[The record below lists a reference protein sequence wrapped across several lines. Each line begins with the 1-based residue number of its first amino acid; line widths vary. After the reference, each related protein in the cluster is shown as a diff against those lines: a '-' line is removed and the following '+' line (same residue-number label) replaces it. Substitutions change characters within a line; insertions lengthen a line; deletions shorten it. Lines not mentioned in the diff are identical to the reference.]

1 MWSIPFAPMILF
13 PSGRAARITLGTR
26 YPIMR
31 DLLGNAASLV
41 GVIFM
46 TVSLVCGAVSAL
58 VFHAKKKNL
67 EKELDAEYGG
77 KRHK

>member
-1 MWSIPFAPMILF
+1 MAPVCHRRH
-13 PSGRAARITLGTR
+13 SRWCRKH
-26 YPIMR
+26 
-31 DLLGNAASLV
+31 AASLV

-46 TVSLVCGAVSAL
+46 TVSLVGGAVSAL

>member
-1 MWSIPFAPMILF
+1 MH
-13 PSGRAARITLGTR
+13 
-26 YPIMR
+26 

-46 TVSLVCGAVSAL
+46 MISLVGGAVSAL
-58 VFHAKKKNL
+58 VFHTKKKKL

>member
-1 MWSIPFAPMILF
+1 
-13 PSGRAARITLGTR
+13 
-26 YPIMR
+26 MR